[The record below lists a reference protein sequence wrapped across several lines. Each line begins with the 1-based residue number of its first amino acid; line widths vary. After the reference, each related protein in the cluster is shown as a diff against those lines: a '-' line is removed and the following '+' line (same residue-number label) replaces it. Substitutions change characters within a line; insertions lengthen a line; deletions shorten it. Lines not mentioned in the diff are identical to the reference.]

1 MDAENA
7 ITVENLTKVY
17 DGFTL
22 KDVSF
27 KVPAGSV
34 VGFIGENGAGKST
47 TIKALLGLIPVDK
60 GQVEVLGHKIFME

>member
-27 KVPAGSV
+27 KVPAGIHRRKRS
-34 VGFIGENGAGKST
+34 GQEHDHQGPSGADTGR
-47 TIKALLGLIPVDK
+47 
-60 GQVEVLGHKIFME
+60 